1 MPILYRMHQDNRK
14 NSAHKG
20 KWYARAVMNGTVGID
35 EVAEVMQRNCTLK
48 KSDIRAVIAELVETM
63 QDFLQNS
70 MRVKLDGLGSFKIGL
85 KTKAADKPENFNAG
99 TNVVGMRVNCQ
110 PEVTIGKNG
119 VRRQAL
125 LTGAKV
131 QETSRNTVDS
141 RKKKKPKAGGGT
153 PSQP

>member
-35 EVAEVMQRNCTLK
+35 EVAEVMQRN
-48 KSDIRAVIAELVETM
+48 VETT

-70 MRVKLDGLGSFKIGL
+70 MRVKLAGLGSCKIGL

-99 TNVVGMRVNCQ
+99 TNVVGMRVNFQ